1 MSLKRLLIVLGIG
14 LSGLTLGGCVSEG
27 YYGSGYYDPYY
38 YPGGTIIYDS
48 GPAYWHDGR
57 YYRRGWGRGWYGM
70 AGHRPVGLFGMV
82 GHRPVAPAGMAGL
95 PPADP
100 AGMADRRR
108 EAPVV
113 PGLVPVADACPSNRS
128 GNKPFMKEARRSA
141 PPGSI
146 VLRSDQRLTK
156 TT

>member
-1 MSLKRLLIVLGIG
+1 MTAAPLTGMMAGIIAVVG
-14 LSGLTLGGCVSEG
+14 AGAGMA
-27 YYGSGYYDPYY
+27 
-38 YPGGTIIYDS
+38 
-48 GPAYWHDGR
+48 GPA
-57 YYRRGWGRGWYGM
+57 GM